1 MDEKE
6 QDLIQRV
13 QDLDIQIN
21 VWKEKINQENSQSS
35 QIIAAWE
42 QELQGFYAERTECEQ
57 ELEELRK
64 KNNPLK

>member
-6 QDLIQRV
+6 QDLIQRI

>member
-6 QDLIQRV
+6 QDLIQRI
-13 QDLDIQIN
+13 QDLDIQTN